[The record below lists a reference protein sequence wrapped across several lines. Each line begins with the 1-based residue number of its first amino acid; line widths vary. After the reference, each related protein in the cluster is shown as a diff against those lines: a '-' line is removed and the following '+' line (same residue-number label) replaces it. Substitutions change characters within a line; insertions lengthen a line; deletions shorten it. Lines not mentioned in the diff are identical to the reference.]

1 MRTAL
6 FLLLAV
12 ACAAAFRC
20 QQVRS
25 AADPRLTLQII
36 NTYNAHVN
44 TGNFTGA
51 AALTFAENV
60 RYIIPGTQPQC
71 PYCTTYEGKAAV
83 ISLFVDGFLG
93 HFTILNPLVN
103 LREITTDT
111 GGPGGVPELMDFN
124 GAAPQLDPNDAYF
137 SKMKPSAITRSMAVG
152 ISVCTSFTVRGDL
165 PH

>member
-1 MRTAL
+1 MHRAARALAKFRLKYGPIALTAHCAGHAYSGAPAPRRCVRCSISVPAGTS
-6 FLLLAV
+6 AV
-12 ACAAAFRC
+12 
-20 QQVRS
+20 
-25 AADPRLTLQII
+25 DPPLTRQII

-51 AALTFAENV
+51 AALTFDENV

-124 GAAPQLDPNDAYF
+124 GATRN
-137 SKMKPSAITRSMAVG
+137 SITM
-152 ISVCTSFTVRGDL
+152 C
-165 PH
+165 